1 MREHLRSL
9 LWSMLDPVLL
19 RINSR
24 LDHLQRS
31 RPKDPAEQWM
41 SVATFD
47 STVIFLEEARVENY
61 GSPEDIEIGSYT
73 CIRGQLSMVAPGGHL
88 RLGHHCYVGPGS
100 RVWAQESVEIGNHVL
115 IAHLVDI
122 HDSNAHSVN
131 ATQRREDATN
141 LFEKKVAVDWTRI
154 ESKPVR
160 IEDDVWIGLKSSV
173 LKGVRIGRGAI
184 IAAGT
189 TVTKDVPPYTLVA
202 GNPAS
207 IIRELKPEELT
218 SLAGWS

>member
-1 MREHLRSL
+1 MREHVRSL
-9 LWSMLDPVLL
+9 LWSILDPVLL

-24 LDHLQRS
+24 LDHLQRMH
-31 RPKDPAEQWM
+31 PKDPAEQWRN
-41 SVATFD
+41 VATFD
-47 STVIFLEEARVENY
+47 STVIFLGDASVENY
-61 GSPEDIEIGSYT
+61 GSPEDIEIGPYT
-73 CIRGQLSMVAPGGHL
+73 CIRGQLSMIAPGGHL

-122 HDSNAHSVN
+122 HDSNAHSAN
-131 ATQRREDATN
+131 AIHRREDATN
-141 LFEKKVAVDWTRI
+141 LFEKNVAVNWSNI

-173 LKGVRIGRGAI
+173 LKGVTIGRGAI

-189 TVTKDVPPYTLVA
+189 MVTKDVPPYTLVA

-207 IIRELKPEELT
+207 IIRQLKTDELT
-218 SLAGWS
+218 SLVGWS